1 MVSFCN
7 KKLQIHD
14 NYMTPKSAW
23 EAIKHYIP
31 KNKIIWEAFYGD
43 GKSGSYLKELGFQ
56 TIHRDIDFF
65 KNNLGDII
73 ISNPP
78 FQYKKEVLIRLKE
91 LNKPF
96 IIICPCAMLITQY
109 FKNLFQDED
118 IKILIPRR
126 RIQFIKIVNGEEVK
140 KNKCNFDCFYYCW
153 KIHTIEKN
161 IVWLDK

>member
-7 KKLQIHD
+7 KNLQVED

-31 KNKIIWEAFYGD
+31 KDKIIWEAFYGD

-78 FQYKKEVLIRLKE
+78 FQYKKEVLI
-91 LNKPF
+91 
-96 IIICPCAMLITQY
+96 
-109 FKNLFQDED
+109 
-118 IKILIPRR
+118 
-126 RIQFIKIVNGEEVK
+126 
-140 KNKCNFDCFYYCW
+140 
-153 KIHTIEKN
+153 
-161 IVWLDK
+161 